1 MSAAILDKPSSLIH
15 EIRLEKVGN
24 WNLFKFSDGLQGRME
39 DLLEKKKE
47 NQLTD
52 EELLEWEAIG
62 ELDRIFTHVNAM
74 VAANYGNS

>member
-1 MSAAILDKPSSLIH
+1 
-15 EIRLEKVGN
+15 
-24 WNLFKFSDGLQGRME
+24 ME

-47 NQLTD
+47 NQQLTD

-74 VAANYGNS
+74 VAANCGNL